1 MIPVNGTSV
10 ATGYYVNLYD
20 DNDQQTFDKVIM
32 YYNDT
37 DGFESGTGT
46 NEFVDN
52 NLWATQAIADHVL
65 SVLTGYTHKPY
76 TGTRVYVDPAIE
88 LGDTV
93 TLGGVDYVLF
103 NATIT
108 YGGNVVMDIGA
119 PGETELNHEYP
130 YVGSYSKAIKN
141 KVTLGAAYYGTTITR
156 EDGLKITRSDG
167 VSETTINSDKWE
179 VLVNGVR
186 KLYAD
191 YTNDKL
197 VFDGTLSADVIQA
210 LGAVLTPFLYAGK
223 ANIAELTV
231 DEMNTGDKVAKYL
244 ASNTDDVNYIKID
257 DQYVEFITASTDG
270 ASTEQV
276 KNRDGNNLYWM
287 DDTHVAV
294 TTDTT
299 AYPVTIYVYTETVK
313 AAINFEL
320 DDDGETYV
328 PKIIMGA
335 GDGVTDK
342 SGKGYIYKNT
352 EGLIMEYYSQN
363 DELLRRIG
371 LTDAGITIT
380 PKIFSIESVS
390 NSTAVAATTEVTLD
404 GFDIDFTE
412 DTKVAFTAHMDIT
425 PSVTMDLTVKV
436 RVDSIVQKQTVFHF
450 ANTSKDGRTFS
461 GEIEGIEEGT
471 KTVDITITPSTGTA
485 NISSGGYQLTLTVLG
500 IVAAAAPPSND
511 PTKGYAIGGTT
522 NIPSFARLT
531 DNDEYEPIGDVW
543 TGKANMVSP
552 ARRFFRA
559 SAVLGKAYAYGG
571 DSGSYL
577 SDCDEYD
584 PVGNSW
590 ASKANMP
597 FTNYYMAASTLLER
611 GYVYAGYAGAK
622 STVCWEYE
630 PLTNIWSTKTSMP
643 SPARYQHDGCT
654 ISDKGYVFSGNDG
667 SVTPETDEY
676 DSVGDS
682 WAGKADIISPSR
694 FQHGAFNIGAKG
706 YVVGGYGGATLV
718 DNDEYDPVGNSW
730 AVKTNTPTPGRR
742 FMGPASILGKGYI
755 FGGDA
760 GNPRYDDNDEYDQE
774 TDVWISKVSLPS
786 PVRDALASTGI

>member
-1 MIPVNGTSV
+1 MQTTSALWKSYQALPSKQYEYKVVIGTDEYLNEDLFSMSSERQLCDDSVFALGNVFSRKLNLAIKQKATAIAKMSNVDLYIRMNGDSGPTEWLPQGKFYIDTRKKSGLATVLECYDKVLMMESSFAIEGESLSYPMAMSDAVSTICTRLSLTFANPSAIQSGFNIEYPNDLTMREVLGYIADANGGNFILNDAGELQLVIPVNGTSV

-485 NISSGGYQLTLTVLG
+485 NISSGGYQLT
-500 IVAAAAPPSND
+500 
-511 PTKGYAIGGTT
+511 
-522 NIPSFARLT
+522 
-531 DNDEYEPIGDVW
+531 
-543 TGKANMVSP
+543 
-552 ARRFFRA
+552 
-559 SAVLGKAYAYGG
+559 
-571 DSGSYL
+571 
-577 SDCDEYD
+577 
-584 PVGNSW
+584 
-590 ASKANMP
+590 
-597 FTNYYMAASTLLER
+597 
-611 GYVYAGYAGAK
+611 
-622 STVCWEYE
+622 
-630 PLTNIWSTKTSMP
+630 
-643 SPARYQHDGCT
+643 
-654 ISDKGYVFSGNDG
+654 
-667 SVTPETDEY
+667 
-676 DSVGDS
+676 
-682 WAGKADIISPSR
+682 
-694 FQHGAFNIGAKG
+694 
-706 YVVGGYGGATLV
+706 
-718 DNDEYDPVGNSW
+718 
-730 AVKTNTPTPGRR
+730 
-742 FMGPASILGKGYI
+742 
-755 FGGDA
+755 
-760 GNPRYDDNDEYDQE
+760 
-774 TDVWISKVSLPS
+774 
-786 PVRDALASTGI
+786 